1 MPSLDLLLQDAN
13 IVAVVGPAAF
23 GRGSSYAQSGRVL
36 SLEVDENAGS
46 LSAKV
51 LGNGGNIYRTTVTV
65 ETGAS
70 QGSVALDTDCSC
82 PVGVDCKH
90 AAALMISARKRIT
103 TSRPHDG
110 TPGDSLADW
119 ERALTPVVTPPEE
132 AQERGAPMALELE
145 AVETAANTPR
155 VFGRGAA
162 PPAGGR
168 RVRLRP
174 LARGKTGKWVRSGT
188 SWRDLAFGYG
198 SGAHLAAHRAVLREM
213 YNVYRSTDGYFSMYD
228 DHVYLDLFGPSWWR
242 VLEHAVGSGVELVRK
257 PRSQGEVVIAEQ
269 PIAVAL
275 DLRRDADGSDVR
287 VVPRVT
293 MGERELPA
301 DRLDLLGSPPHG
313 VVVHGPRE
321 LVLGRLERPLRPAVA
336 ALLRG
341 PSLHVPG
348 DDVDRLLA
356 DFIPRLRRAVP
367 LVSSDDTVRLPEVS
381 APKLAVTVRYS
392 DGHRLAVEWQWEYSI
407 GEQTRRFSLDAT
419 DPDDLR
425 DPDAEQHI
433 LERVYTADDR
443 LPRLCGTLPGR
454 PEPLP
459 TVLLGGM
466 DAVLFVDEALPRLLG
481 HPDVVVHEHGARPD
495 FRAAENEPVVELTAS
510 DSTDPDW
517 FDLGVRVSVDCE
529 QIPLED
535 LIRALAHEATHL
547 VLPSGTWL
555 RIDRPELHRLR
566 RLIEEARI
574 LQDRPAGQLRLS
586 PYQAGFWSE
595 LAELGVVAEQ
605 SQRWSAVVDGLAG
618 VELLEPPPAPASLG
632 ARLRPYQ
639 LEGFQWLSFLW
650 DHRLGG
656 ILADDMGLGK
666 TLQTLAV
673 LCRAKESGRLDAPV
687 LVVAPTSV
695 VGNWAAEAAR
705 FAPGLG
711 VVTVTETA
719 RRRGVAMQEAVAE
732 ADVVIT
738 SYALFRIGYDE
749 FSAGSWSGL
758 VLDEAQF
765 VKNHQAKTYQCAR
778 RLPAPFKLAITGTP
792 LENNLMDLW
801 ALLSIVAPGLFP
813 SPQRFTEFYRTPIE
827 RGAAPELLATLRSR
841 IRPLMRRRTKE
852 QVAADLPAK
861 QEQVVE
867 VALTAK
873 HRRIYETHLARER
886 QKVLGLIEDLDKN
899 RFTILKSLTLL
910 RQLSLAPS
918 LVDGK
923 YAGVDGAKIDVLV
936 EKLVEITGEG
946 HRALVFSQFTGFLG
960 QVRDRLDAEGIG
972 YAYLDGRTRN
982 RSRVIDGFKDGDVP
996 VFLISLKAGGFGLN
1010 LTEADY
1016 CFVLDPWWNPA
1027 TEAQAVD
1034 RTHRIGQDKTVVVY
1048 RLVSTDTIEEK
1059 VMALKERKSALF
1071 QSVLEEDALLSAPLS
1086 VDDIR
1091 GLLGA

>member
-1 MPSLDLLLQDAN
+1 MPSLDLLLHDAN
-13 IVAVVGPAAF
+13 IVAVVGAAAF

-36 SLEVDENAGS
+36 SLEVDEIAGS

-51 LGNGGNIYRTTVTV
+51 LGSGGNIYRTTVSI
-65 ETGAS
+65 EPGLR
-70 QGSVALDTDCSC
+70 QGSLALDTSCSC
-82 PVGVDCKH
+82 PVAIDCKH
-90 AAALMISARKRIT
+90 AAALMITARQRLSS
-103 TSRPHDG
+103 SRPPAEAREG
-110 TPGDSLADW
+110 TLAAW
-119 ERALTPVVTPPEE
+119 ELALAPVVTPPEE
-132 AQERGAPMALELE
+132 AGERGAPMALELE
-145 AVETAANTPR
+145 VVETAPSPPR

-162 PPAGGR
+162 PPAPAR

-174 LARGKTGKWVRSGT
+174 LAMGKSGKWVRSGT

-198 SGAHLAAHRAVLREM
+198 SSVHLAEHRAVLREM

-228 DHVYLDLFGPSWWR
+228 DNVYLDLFGPSWWR
-242 VLEHAVGSGVELVRK
+242 VLEQAVGSGVELVRK
-257 PRSQGEVVIAEQ
+257 PRSQGEVVVAEQ
-269 PIAVAL
+269 PVAVAL
-275 DLRRDADGSDVR
+275 DLRRDADRSGVR
-287 VVPRVT
+287 VAPRVT
-293 MGERELPA
+293 MGERDLPA
-301 DRLDLLGSPPHG
+301 DRLDLVGSPPHG
-313 VVVHGPRE
+313 VVLHGPRE
-321 LVLGRLERPLRPAVA
+321 LVLGRLDRPLRPAVA
-336 ALLRG
+336 TLLG
-341 PSLHVPG
+341 GASLHVP
-348 DDVDRLLA
+348 DEDVERLLV

-367 LVSSDDTVRLPEVS
+367 VVSSDDTVRLPEVS
-381 APKLAVTVRYS
+381 APRLAVTVRYS
-392 DGHRLAVEWQWEYSI
+392 NGHRLAVEWQWEYSL
-407 GEQTRRFSLDAT
+407 GEHTRRFPLDGA
-419 DPDDLR
+419 DPDELR
-425 DPDAEQHI
+425 DRAAEQDI
-433 LERVYTADDR
+433 VQRVYTGDD
-443 LPRLCGTLPGR
+443 LVPRLCGTMPGR
-454 PEPLP
+454 RQPLP

-466 DAVLFVDEALPRLLG
+466 DAVLFVDEALPRLLE
-481 HPDVVVHEHGARPD
+481 HPDVVVHEHGERPD
-495 FRAAENEPVVELTAS
+495 FRAAENEPVVELTTS

-517 FDLGVRVSVDCE
+517 FDLGVKVSVDGE

-535 LIRALAHEATHL
+535 LIRALAQDATHM

-566 RLIEEARI
+566 QLIEEARA

-586 PYQAGFWSE
+586 PYQAGFWHE
-595 LAELGVVAEQ
+595 LVELGVVAEQ
-605 SQRWSAVVDGLAG
+605 SQRWSAVVDGLTD
-618 VELLEPPPAPASLG
+618 VQLLEPPPAPASLE
-632 ARLRPYQ
+632 ASLRPYQ
-639 LEGFQWLSFLW
+639 LEGFQWLSFLM

-673 LCRAKESGRLDAPV
+673 LCRAKESGRLDGPV

-719 RRRGVAMQEAVAE
+719 QRRGVPLEAIVAG
-732 ADVVIT
+732 ADVVVT
-738 SYALFRIGYDE
+738 SYALFRIGYEE
-749 FSAGSWSGL
+749 FAATSWSGL

-827 RGAAPELLATLRSR
+827 RGGAPELLATLRRR

-852 QVAADLPAK
+852 QVAADLPPK

-867 VALTAK
+867 VALTGK

-886 QKVLGLIEDLDKN
+886 QKVLGLIGDLDKN

-923 YAGVDGAKIDVLV
+923 YAGVDGAKIDVLL
-936 EKLVEITGEG
+936 EKLVEVTGEG

-960 QVRDRLDAEGIG
+960 RVRDRLDAEGIG
-972 YAYLDGRTRN
+972 YAYLDGRTLN
-982 RSRVIDGFKDGDVP
+982 RARVIDGFKDGDVP

-1048 RLVSTDTIEEK
+1048 RLVSKDTIEEK